1 MSRRAKLLIGL
12 LAVLLTGWAWHGPLG
27 NGARLLDG
35 LEAEARAAVAEAEL
49 AGIEVRM
56 ARDPLARVATL
67 SGEANDLQR
76 EGLGSGQGLS
86 DSVRGVEGIGKVRW
100 ADEPAAEAR
109 TMPLLAETLLLLI
122 LAYAIGLG
130 LARFLWGR
138 PKRDSYL

>member
-1 MSRRAKLLIGL
+1 MSRSVKLLIGL

-27 NGARLLDG
+27 NGAGMVDG
-35 LEAEARAAVAEAEL
+35 LEAQAKAAVAEAEL

-76 EGLGSGQGLS
+76 EGLGSGLGLN
-86 DSVRGVEGIGKVRW
+86 DYVRKVEGIGTLRW
-100 ADEPAAEAR
+100 ADEPAAG
-109 TMPLLAETLLLLI
+109 TLPLLAETLLLLV

-130 LARFLWGR
+130 LSYLLWGR